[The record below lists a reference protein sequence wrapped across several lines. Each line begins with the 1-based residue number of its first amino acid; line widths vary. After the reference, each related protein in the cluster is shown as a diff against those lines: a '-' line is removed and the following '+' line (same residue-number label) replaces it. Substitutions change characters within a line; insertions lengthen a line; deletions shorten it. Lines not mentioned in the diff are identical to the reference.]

1 MPDSLYERL
10 EAPFSFFRVNLLDA
24 TDADLLRVSKERNLA
39 LSLDEMRLLRDHFAA
54 AGRNP
59 TDVEVEAV
67 AQAWSEHCSYKSSWA
82 VMKTNIFNIEAPQ
95 SLLIIQEDAGLVTFD
110 DEWAYVVAME
120 SHNHP
125 SALDPVGGA
134 ETGVGGI
141 LRDVLCMGAQPI
153 ALLDPLFFGPLD
165 LPYEEVPEGVKHPLY
180 LFRNVVAGIRDYG
193 NRVGIPTVGG
203 MVGFHPGY
211 TSNVLVNVCCLGMV
225 RKDRIIRSRAENAGD
240 VFIYAGGRTGRDGIH
255 GVSGLAS
262 QVLDEDSEEVA
273 RSAVQM
279 GDSITKEPLMHATLQ
294 CIDEGLVSGCK
305 DFGGGGLSSCI
316 GELAFAG
323 GHGADVDL
331 DAVPL
336 KAADMAAW
344 EIWVSE
350 SQERMALVVPPE
362 KVERVLGIMA
372 AWDVPAAAIGTV
384 TPDPRLRIRYK
395 GVPVLDLDL
404 EFATGAVRYERPY
417 ELREHVEQPPLSPAL
432 NLTDALRA
440 ILRSPNVA
448 SMSWITH
455 QYDTIVRG
463 ATVVGPLHG
472 DYLHP
477 GPGDAA
483 VLKPLKDSNK
493 GLAVCTDVNP
503 YLCELDPYHGAA
515 SALEESMRNVIAVGG
530 RPHSWADNLNFGNP
544 EDPVRMGE
552 FKAATDAMYHVANAL
567 GVPCVSGNVSFYNE
581 GPTGPIPP
589 TPAIWMIGLV
599 DDVTQ
604 CVTSDF
610 KEAGNPVYVIGRTEA
625 ELAGSEYFHHLGC
638 PEATRVPRVDA
649 ASFAVKR
656 DALLAAMGRGLV
668 RACHDVA
675 QGGLAVALAEMLF
688 GSDLGLCADITELA
702 GSASRADLEVFSESN
717 GRFVV
722 EVDAGSEEAFVR
734 AMEGVALT
742 RLGELDAERR
752 LTITSGRERAEDVL
766 IDIRLDEA
774 YAIWSG
780 ALPALLG

>member
-1 MPDSLYERL
+1 MAESLYERI
-10 EAPFSFFRVNLLDA
+10 EAPFSFFRVHLLEA
-24 TDADLLRVSKERNLA
+24 TDEELLRISRERNLA
-39 LSLDEMRLLRDHFAA
+39 LSLDEMRMMRDYFRTE
-54 AGRNP
+54 GRDP

-67 AQAWSEHCSYKSSWA
+67 AQAWSEHCSYKSSWT
-82 VMKTNIFNIEAPQ
+82 VMQKNIFRIEAPQ

-110 DEWAYVVAME
+110 DDYAYVVAME

-165 LPYEEVPEGVKHPLY
+165 LPYSEVPEGTKHPLY

-211 TSNVLVNVCCLGMV
+211 TSNCLVNVACLGMI
-225 RKDRIIRSRAENAGD
+225 RKDGVIRSRAEKPGEKLI
-240 VFIYAGGRTGRDGIH
+240 FAGGRTGRDGIH

-262 QVLDEDSEEVA
+262 QVLDEDSESVA

-279 GDSITKEPLMHATLQ
+279 GDSITKEPLIHATLQ
-294 CIDEGLVSGCK
+294 CIEEGLVSGCK

-316 GELAFAG
+316 GEIVYAG
-323 GHGADVDL
+323 GNGGDIVLDDL
-331 DAVPL
+331 PL
-336 KAADMAAW
+336 KVADMAAW

-350 SQERMALVVPPE
+350 SQERMALAVPE
-362 KVERVLGIMA
+362 DKVERVLAIMA
-372 AWDVPAAAIGTV
+372 AWDVDAAVIGTV
-384 TPDPRLRIRYK
+384 DDTKRLKVRYRGHK
-395 GVPVLDLDL
+395 VLDLDL

-417 ELREHVEQPPLSPAL
+417 NVPCPAFSAELPAPAADL
-432 NLTDALRA
+432 AEAIRA

-448 SMSWITH
+448 CMSWITH
-455 QYDTIVRG
+455 QYDTLVRG
-463 ATVVGPLHG
+463 ATVLGPNQG
-472 DYLHP
+472 EYGHP
-477 GPGDAA
+477 SPGDAA
-483 VLKPLKDSNK
+483 VLKPLLTSNK
-493 GLAVCTDVNP
+493 GLAVTTDVNP
-503 YLCELDPYHGAA
+503 WLCELDPYHGAA

-544 EDPVRMGE
+544 ENPDRMGE
-552 FKAATDAMYHVANAL
+552 FRAATDAMYHVANAL

-589 TPAIWMIGLV
+589 TPAVWMIGV
-599 DDVTQ
+599 VEDVTKAVS
-604 CVTSDF
+604 CEL
-610 KEAGNPVYVIGRTEA
+610 KEAGNPVYLIGETNA
-625 ELAGSEYFHHLGC
+625 ELAGSEYFRLLGAAD
-638 PEATRVPRVDA
+638 ATRVPMVDA
-649 ASFAVKR
+649 PSFAMKR
-656 DALLAAMGRGLV
+656 DALLGCMAEGMI

-675 QGGLAVALAEMLF
+675 GGGLAVTVLEMLF
-688 GSDLGLCADITELA
+688 GSSVGLTADITEAAKTAGRPDLA
-702 GSASRADLEVFSESN
+702 LFSESN

-722 EVDAGSEEAFVR
+722 EVANESEAAFLQRMEGIAVSRLGTVEESRTCRFTCGGATLAEIPVEEAR
-734 AMEGVALT
+734 
-742 RLGELDAERR
+742 
-752 LTITSGRERAEDVL
+752 S
-766 IDIRLDEA
+766 
-774 YAIWSG
+774 IWHG